1 MSRSVAGQCLET
13 DSAPLIYQFLH
24 PIIDYAKA
32 LDKPAAQLQQ
42 CGAGCGFAMFDDD
55 GSSYPCHVFSSL
67 GFPENRLGEV
77 QDMDL
82 SSMAFQDPRCKGCP
96 YSIACSTCAGCN
108 YLYRGD
114 VALQDETHCRIQQI
128 EAMVCMRYHI
138 TRMSRDPSSGSRE
151 LVDAIRRLREG
162 VMP

>member
-42 CGAGCGFAMFDDD
+42 CGAGCGFAMLDDD
-55 GSSYPCHVFSSL
+55 GRSYPCHVFSSL
-67 GFPENRLGEV
+67 VFPENRLGEV

-114 VALQDETHCRIQQI
+114 EALQDETHCRIQQI
-128 EAMVCMRYHI
+128 EVMVCMRYHI
-138 TRMSRDPSSGSRE
+138 TKMSRDPSSGSRE